1 MGRSPDVTTSRS
13 KKQKKKSHDDVT
25 RNKYSRRSRSRSV
38 DSDVTESRSR
48 SRDSRHGSMKS
59 SRRSRSRSPRRRR
72 SRSQE
77 RTKEKRKKPR
87 KHVNAVMGLATGTMK
102 DVLDIV
108 PGFSQMNPVERSK
121 IRVKR
126 ALDAAVETS
135 NMEVEE
141 TDDIID
147 DIINTQEQVKR
158 AKTIEAIDDAD
169 EFMPTHFKS
178 SKSKKSNNTF
188 TERESNHESAIFG
201 HMTMLTFDQALKVK
215 KENDDA
221 AIFKAKQKVNF
232 YERDPKTLMGP
243 KLMLNTEEAN
253 TRWRHKLSTIRENLL
268 KQRHELP

>member
-126 ALDAAVETS
+126 ALDAAA
-135 NMEVEE
+135 
-141 TDDIID
+141 DDIID